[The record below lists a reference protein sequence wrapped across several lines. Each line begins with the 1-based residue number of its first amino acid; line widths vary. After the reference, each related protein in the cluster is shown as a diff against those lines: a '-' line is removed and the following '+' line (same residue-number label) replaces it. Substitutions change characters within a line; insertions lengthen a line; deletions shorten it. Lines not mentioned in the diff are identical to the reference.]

1 MEVYPEVAQGESE
14 NIKNA
19 LLKSEAF
26 CIYLIMKHLSFYPY
40 LIIVFIL
47 LHQNLLGQENK
58 TTKANNKISKELK
71 LNANECFL
79 VNAVLKLDSQK
90 VTENRWKPTTK
101 QVKQMRTLY
110 DTAVKNGV
118 FDGIKTANFQ
128 SNYFFQYIPYINNYG
143 EKIILINAVIYNSET
158 YNTSTDDAG
167 TNFCEDMI
175 EIHQNNQWQLFLNLD
190 SNSYSYLYLL

>member
-1 MEVYPEVAQGESE
+1 MKVYPEVAQGESE

-26 CIYLIMKHLSFYPY
+26 CIYLIMKHLSSYPY

-79 VNAVLKLDSQK
+79 VNTILKLD
-90 VTENRWKPTTK
+90 R
-101 QVKQMRTLY
+101 
-110 DTAVKNGV
+110 
-118 FDGIKTANFQ
+118 
-128 SNYFFQYIPYINNYG
+128 
-143 EKIILINAVIYNSET
+143 
-158 YNTSTDDAG
+158 
-167 TNFCEDMI
+167 
-175 EIHQNNQWQLFLNLD
+175 
-190 SNSYSYLYLL
+190 